1 MVTGKH
7 TGESASIE
15 ELNEL
20 RNNLDFPVFIGS
32 GLTLDNVQDY
42 YPICDA
48 MIIGS
53 HFKENGFWKN
63 ALCYERVSKFMERVK
78 TL

>member
-1 MVTGKH
+1 
-7 TGESASIE
+7 
-15 ELNEL
+15 
-20 RNNLDFPVFIGS
+20 VFIGS

-63 ALCYERVSKFMERVK
+63 ALSYERVSNFMERVK